1 MHRPHCNV
9 LQRPAARRSE
19 LKIHRRLV
27 VAPLETRLLKKNRF
41 LADFAAGIRRI
52 QAKSGKQSR
61 YCALRKRDQPARILR
76 ILGGAAGNSAL
87 RRFRCVEGVVV
98 AGEILPRPPACQK
111 DFFDKLK
118 PRLHSQSG
126 LIYAFIRPVRR
137 PPRRAWAPRE
147 PRWRGAFPL
156 SPRSRSDCRTRS
168 CRRPWGSVPA
178 PPAPSR

>member
-1 MHRPHCNV
+1 MYRPHCNA
-9 LQRPAARRSE
+9 LQRPAAPVWNPQDSSG
-19 LKIHRRLV
+19 LV
-27 VAPLETRLLKKNRF
+27 AALSETRLLQKNRF
-41 LADFAAGIRRI
+41 FADFATRIRRI

-61 YCALRKRDQPARILR
+61 YCALRKRDQPARIPW

-98 AGEILPRPPACQK
+98 AGEILPRPPACQN

-126 LIYAFIRPVRR
+126 LMYAFIRPVRR

-147 PRWRGAFPL
+147 PRWRGASPP

-178 PPAPSR
+178 PRAPSR